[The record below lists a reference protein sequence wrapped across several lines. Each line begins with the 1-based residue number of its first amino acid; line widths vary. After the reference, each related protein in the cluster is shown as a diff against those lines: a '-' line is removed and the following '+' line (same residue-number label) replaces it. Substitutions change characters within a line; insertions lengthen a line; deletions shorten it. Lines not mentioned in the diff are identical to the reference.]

1 MTLLKIARTNKMIQI
16 CDDTKDIRLD
26 SKVQEELD
34 KLEVEGQAT
43 FGILQADLLKIV
55 LTQDWKLSLDCFLI
69 VT

>member
-1 MTLLKIARTNKMIQI
+1 MIQI